1 MKNGHLNGEV
11 IQDPLGTCS
20 RIYEPDG
27 TPCEIKGYT
36 SSLIKKIIVYISYFL
51 TCGLLRLVFHWM
63 PQWMLKC
70 THRLC
75 PLPDAQKVLIKDSS
89 GVYFVLRVLTSVIED
104 EGEMMVKLH
113 TVPINKVAPDCSGS
127 MDKDPNITIYF
138 FYKKLKYIWDRDLCQ
153 FNLLSE
159 WDGCPY
165 VKLFPARPLPEHIVV
180 NRRALYE
187 PNEIVLRITPII
199 KLLLTK
205 CLNPFYCFQAFSCAL
220 WFADDYWMYA
230 SCILIMSVLSL
241 IMQVY
246 ELRRNEIALKKTV
259 CGSALVSACREVNGL
274 SDFIQ
279 VDSTELVP
287 GDLIEIPRK
296 GCVMH
301 CDAFVLTGNC
311 IVNEST
317 LTGESVPVT
326 KTPLPDNQ
334 QLDGGCN
341 LNAMARHV
349 LFGGTSVIQTRN
361 YANERVLALVA
372 RTGFRTAKGEL
383 VRSILFPKPMKFKFT
398 QDALKFVLALACL
411 SVIGL
416 GLSIYLMY
424 RSGVDTK
431 SMFIRALD
439 LVTIV
444 VPPALPVA
452 MTVGIVFAQRRLRSQ
467 DIYCINPGAIN
478 VCGVVSVTC
487 FDKTGT
493 LTEDGLDLWGVV
505 PNDQGNFGEPQFK
518 PHELERGPLIETM
531 ATCHSLTLI
540 EGVLSGDP
548 LDLKM
553 FQSTQWEFSEQIS
566 EDHCKFEMAVPAI
579 VRPPAKSSSTHL
591 PLESTVN
598 PEMLPY
604 EIGIIRQFPFT
615 SSMQRM
621 SVVARVLN
629 STHFNLYVKG
639 APEMIEALCRRDTI
653 PSDFHSVLLQ
663 YTREGYRV
671 LALAWRP
678 LKISYTRVLRIPRER
693 AEHDLLFLGFLVMEN
708 RLKPE
713 SAPVIQTLR
722 NANIRPIMV
731 TGDNMLTAVSVA
743 RDCEMIDELDR
754 IIIVSAKPPP
764 KVGLSSTNLD
774 DVAAGDVTVGR
785 TVPISFP
792 VDANFSAP
800 SSFVAMAHDSPL
812 VEFHYAEDLH
822 KPVTEVTATDG
833 GWRNGQLRPSH
844 PEKARHRWFRRRWK
858 SRTRTPVTVA
868 VNVDDGA
875 AENDHVI
882 DASHSHRVNI
892 RMIDRP
898 DFHLAIS
905 GKTWAVIKEHYP
917 WLIPKLVV
925 KGTVFARFSPD
936 QKTQLIEAL
945 QSVGY
950 FVAMCG
956 DGANDCGALKAAH
969 AGISLS
975 EAEASVAS
983 PFTSKQQNI
992 SCVPTLVR
1000 EGRCALVTSFGTFK
1014 FMCGYSLV
1022 QFFTTILLYTIGSNI
1037 TDPQFLFIDLF
1048 LITTLSVTFGYTRA
1062 YAHLSVEPPNMHL
1075 VSAVTLMSLGF
1086 QLLVNY
1092 LFQLGSYLWV
1102 RAQPWY
1108 INLYEVSEDFEL
1120 KNYESTVL
1128 FIISAY
1134 QYSILAIVFSKGAPY
1149 RRSIV
1154 SNTLFIVNLVVCLA
1168 VTIYLT
1174 TYPFDELLDF
1184 FQMVR
1189 IPSAIFLLIIHSAA
1203 LANFMACYL
1212 LETFVDGV
1220 SFRRRLLH
1228 IRRALF
1234 PRRVERKD
1242 YERIREEIDRL
1253 AGSWPPIIRSASV
1266 QALPRE
1272 LFNEGDAV
1280 PSTNLERRKLTTSGF
1295 SSDTED
1301 ESVSPGLT
1309 CLPAPGPP
1317 VHRVEVSKTVN
1328 NANITIIDSRPR
1340 RQPITSARSRR
1351 RHSAGE
1357 LRLDSQPS
1365 RTSDSTVVHFDSP
1378 DDEDVFEYPP
1388 KESRHGTQPP
1398 WLRNVRRRSRSSGPT
1413 SEGLFVTFVSPAP
1426 DSIFVEPG
1434 GSYNRV

>member
-1 MKNGHLNGEV
+1 
-11 IQDPLGTCS
+11 
-20 RIYEPDG
+20 
-27 TPCEIKGYT
+27 
-36 SSLIKKIIVYISYFL
+36 
-51 TCGLLRLVFHWM
+51 
-63 PQWMLKC
+63 
-70 THRLC
+70 
-75 PLPDAQKVLIKDSS
+75 
-89 GVYFVLRVLTSVIED
+89 
-104 EGEMMVKLH
+104 
-113 TVPINKVAPDCSGS
+113 
-127 MDKDPNITIYF
+127 
-138 FYKKLKYIWDRDLCQ
+138 
-153 FNLLSE
+153 
-159 WDGCPY
+159 
-165 VKLFPARPLPEHIVV
+165 
-180 NRRALYE
+180 
-187 PNEIVLRITPII
+187 
-199 KLLLTK
+199 
-205 CLNPFYCFQAFSCAL
+205 
-220 WFADDYWMYA
+220 
-230 SCILIMSVLSL
+230 
-241 IMQVY
+241 
-246 ELRRNEIALKKTV
+246 
-259 CGSALVSACREVNGL
+259 
-274 SDFIQ
+274 
-279 VDSTELVP
+279 
-287 GDLIEIPRK
+287 
-296 GCVMH
+296 
-301 CDAFVLTGNC
+301 
-311 IVNEST
+311 
-317 LTGESVPVT
+317 
-326 KTPLPDNQ
+326 
-334 QLDGGCN
+334 
-341 LNAMARHV
+341 
-349 LFGGTSVIQTRN
+349 
-361 YANERVLALVA
+361 
-372 RTGFRTAKGEL
+372 
-383 VRSILFPKPMKFKFT
+383 
-398 QDALKFVLALACL
+398 
-411 SVIGL
+411 
-416 GLSIYLMY
+416 
-424 RSGVDTK
+424 
-431 SMFIRALD
+431 
-439 LVTIV
+439 
-444 VPPALPVA
+444 
-452 MTVGIVFAQRRLRSQ
+452 
-467 DIYCINPGAIN
+467 
-478 VCGVVSVTC
+478 
-487 FDKTGT
+487 
-493 LTEDGLDLWGVV
+493 
-505 PNDQGNFGEPQFK
+505 
-518 PHELERGPLIETM
+518 
-531 ATCHSLTLI
+531 
-540 EGVLSGDP
+540 
-548 LDLKM
+548 
-553 FQSTQWEFSEQIS
+553 
-566 EDHCKFEMAVPAI
+566 
-579 VRPPAKSSSTHL
+579 
-591 PLESTVN
+591 
-598 PEMLPY
+598 MLPY

-615 SSMQRM
+615 SSLQRM

-629 STHFNLYVKG
+629 GTHFNLYVKG

-663 YTREGYRV
+663 YAREGYRV

-722 NANIRPIMV
+722 SANIRPVMV

-774 DVAAGDVTVGR
+774 DVAAGDVAVGR
-785 TVPISFP
+785 TVPVSFPVDANFSAPSSFVAMAHDSPLVEFHYAEDLHKPVTEVTATDGGWRNGQLRPSHPEKARHRWFRDNMLTAVSVARDCEMIDELDRIIIVSAKPPPKVGLSSTNLDDVAAGDVAVGRTVPVSFP

-844 PEKARHRWFRRRWK
+844 PEKARHRWFRRRRK
-858 SRTRTPVTVA
+858 SHTRSPVTVT

-882 DASHSHRVNI
+882 DATHSHRVNI

-905 GKTWAVIKEHYP
+905 GKTWGVIKEHYP

-992 SCVPTLVR
+992 GCVPTLVR

-1022 QFFTTILLYTIGSNI
+1022 QFFTTLLLYTIGSNI

-1086 QLLVNY
+1086 QLFVNY
-1092 LFQLGSYLWV
+1092 LFQLGAYFWI

-1108 INLYEVSEDFEL
+1108 INLYEVSDDFEL
-1120 KNYESTVL
+1120 MNYESTVL

-1174 TYPFDELLDF
+1174 TYPFDQLLEF
-1184 FQMVR
+1184 FQMIR
-1189 IPSAIFLLIIHSAA
+1189 IPSVIFLLIVHSAA

-1242 YERIREEIDRL
+1242 YERIREEIDRM

-1280 PSTNLERRKLTTSGF
+1280 SSAHLERRKLTTSGF
-1295 SSDTED
+1295 SSDSED
-1301 ESVSPGLT
+1301 EAVSPGPTL
-1309 CLPAPGPP
+1309 LSAPGPQ

-1328 NANITIIDSRPR
+1328 NANITMIDSRPR
-1340 RQPITSARSRR
+1340 RQPITAARSRR

-1378 DDEDVFEYPP
+1378 DDDDVFEYPP
-1388 KESRHGTQPP
+1388 KESRHGTQQP
-1398 WLRNVRRRSRSSGPT
+1398 WLRNVRRRSKSSGPT
-1413 SEGLFVTFVSPAP
+1413 SEGFSVTFVSPTS

>member
-1 MKNGHLNGEV
+1 
-11 IQDPLGTCS
+11 
-20 RIYEPDG
+20 
-27 TPCEIKGYT
+27 
-36 SSLIKKIIVYISYFL
+36 
-51 TCGLLRLVFHWM
+51 
-63 PQWMLKC
+63 
-70 THRLC
+70 
-75 PLPDAQKVLIKDSS
+75 
-89 GVYFVLRVLTSVIED
+89 
-104 EGEMMVKLH
+104 
-113 TVPINKVAPDCSGS
+113 
-127 MDKDPNITIYF
+127 
-138 FYKKLKYIWDRDLCQ
+138 
-153 FNLLSE
+153 
-159 WDGCPY
+159 
-165 VKLFPARPLPEHIVV
+165 
-180 NRRALYE
+180 
-187 PNEIVLRITPII
+187 
-199 KLLLTK
+199 
-205 CLNPFYCFQAFSCAL
+205 
-220 WFADDYWMYA
+220 
-230 SCILIMSVLSL
+230 
-241 IMQVY
+241 
-246 ELRRNEIALKKTV
+246 
-259 CGSALVSACREVNGL
+259 
-274 SDFIQ
+274 
-279 VDSTELVP
+279 
-287 GDLIEIPRK
+287 
-296 GCVMH
+296 
-301 CDAFVLTGNC
+301 
-311 IVNEST
+311 
-317 LTGESVPVT
+317 
-326 KTPLPDNQ
+326 
-334 QLDGGCN
+334 
-341 LNAMARHV
+341 
-349 LFGGTSVIQTRN
+349 
-361 YANERVLALVA
+361 
-372 RTGFRTAKGEL
+372 
-383 VRSILFPKPMKFKFT
+383 
-398 QDALKFVLALACL
+398 
-411 SVIGL
+411 
-416 GLSIYLMY
+416 
-424 RSGVDTK
+424 
-431 SMFIRALD
+431 
-439 LVTIV
+439 
-444 VPPALPVA
+444 
-452 MTVGIVFAQRRLRSQ
+452 
-467 DIYCINPGAIN
+467 
-478 VCGVVSVTC
+478 
-487 FDKTGT
+487 
-493 LTEDGLDLWGVV
+493 
-505 PNDQGNFGEPQFK
+505 
-518 PHELERGPLIETM
+518 
-531 ATCHSLTLI
+531 
-540 EGVLSGDP
+540 
-548 LDLKM
+548 
-553 FQSTQWEFSEQIS
+553 
-566 EDHCKFEMAVPAI
+566 MAVPAI

-858 SRTRTPVTVA
+858 SRTRLSESNMFETSSGFFHLDDHITSATKADVTISAKQISPQLDHTIVRWTPVTVA

-1340 RQPITSARSRR
+1340 RQPITSALSRF
-1351 RHSAGE
+1351 
-1357 LRLDSQPS
+1357 
-1365 RTSDSTVVHFDSP
+1365 SDSISSCDKLGSGNVVLPDIRFVHATLFALSRAADRFRPAKHLKCVVVHFDSP

-1398 WLRNVRRRSRSSGPT
+1398 WLRNVRRRSKSSGPT

>member
-1 MKNGHLNGEV
+1 
-11 IQDPLGTCS
+11 
-20 RIYEPDG
+20 
-27 TPCEIKGYT
+27 
-36 SSLIKKIIVYISYFL
+36 
-51 TCGLLRLVFHWM
+51 M

-104 EGEMMVKLH
+104 EGYVLSSTVVTGHFREMMVKLH

-127 MDKDPNITIYF
+127 MD
-138 FYKKLKYIWDRDLCQ
+138 KKLKYIWDRDLCQ

-553 FQSTQWEFSEQIS
+553 FQSTQW
-566 EDHCKFEMAVPAI
+566 V
-579 VRPPAKSSSTHL
+579 
-591 PLESTVN
+591 
-598 PEMLPY
+598 
-604 EIGIIRQFPFT
+604 
-615 SSMQRM
+615 
-621 SVVARVLN
+621 
-629 STHFNLYVKG
+629 
-639 APEMIEALCRRDTI
+639 
-653 PSDFHSVLLQ
+653 
-663 YTREGYRV
+663 
-671 LALAWRP
+671 
-678 LKISYTRVLRIPRER
+678 
-693 AEHDLLFLGFLVMEN
+693 
-708 RLKPE
+708 
-713 SAPVIQTLR
+713 
-722 NANIRPIMV
+722 
-731 TGDNMLTAVSVA
+731 
-743 RDCEMIDELDR
+743 
-754 IIIVSAKPPP
+754 
-764 KVGLSSTNLD
+764 
-774 DVAAGDVTVGR
+774 
-785 TVPISFP
+785 
-792 VDANFSAP
+792 
-800 SSFVAMAHDSPL
+800 
-812 VEFHYAEDLH
+812 
-822 KPVTEVTATDG
+822 
-833 GWRNGQLRPSH
+833 
-844 PEKARHRWFRRRWK
+844 
-858 SRTRTPVTVA
+858 
-868 VNVDDGA
+868 
-875 AENDHVI
+875 
-882 DASHSHRVNI
+882 
-892 RMIDRP
+892 
-898 DFHLAIS
+898 
-905 GKTWAVIKEHYP
+905 
-917 WLIPKLVV
+917 
-925 KGTVFARFSPD
+925 
-936 QKTQLIEAL
+936 
-945 QSVGY
+945 
-950 FVAMCG
+950 
-956 DGANDCGALKAAH
+956 
-969 AGISLS
+969 
-975 EAEASVAS
+975 
-983 PFTSKQQNI
+983 
-992 SCVPTLVR
+992 
-1000 EGRCALVTSFGTFK
+1000 
-1014 FMCGYSLV
+1014 
-1022 QFFTTILLYTIGSNI
+1022 
-1037 TDPQFLFIDLF
+1037 
-1048 LITTLSVTFGYTRA
+1048 
-1062 YAHLSVEPPNMHL
+1062 
-1075 VSAVTLMSLGF
+1075 
-1086 QLLVNY
+1086 
-1092 LFQLGSYLWV
+1092 
-1102 RAQPWY
+1102 
-1108 INLYEVSEDFEL
+1108 
-1120 KNYESTVL
+1120 
-1128 FIISAY
+1128 
-1134 QYSILAIVFSKGAPY
+1134 
-1149 RRSIV
+1149 
-1154 SNTLFIVNLVVCLA
+1154 
-1168 VTIYLT
+1168 
-1174 TYPFDELLDF
+1174 
-1184 FQMVR
+1184 
-1189 IPSAIFLLIIHSAA
+1189 
-1203 LANFMACYL
+1203 
-1212 LETFVDGV
+1212 
-1220 SFRRRLLH
+1220 
-1228 IRRALF
+1228 
-1234 PRRVERKD
+1234 
-1242 YERIREEIDRL
+1242 
-1253 AGSWPPIIRSASV
+1253 
-1266 QALPRE
+1266 
-1272 LFNEGDAV
+1272 
-1280 PSTNLERRKLTTSGF
+1280 
-1295 SSDTED
+1295 
-1301 ESVSPGLT
+1301 
-1309 CLPAPGPP
+1309 
-1317 VHRVEVSKTVN
+1317 
-1328 NANITIIDSRPR
+1328 
-1340 RQPITSARSRR
+1340 
-1351 RHSAGE
+1351 
-1357 LRLDSQPS
+1357 
-1365 RTSDSTVVHFDSP
+1365 
-1378 DDEDVFEYPP
+1378 
-1388 KESRHGTQPP
+1388 
-1398 WLRNVRRRSRSSGPT
+1398 
-1413 SEGLFVTFVSPAP
+1413 
-1426 DSIFVEPG
+1426 
-1434 GSYNRV
+1434 